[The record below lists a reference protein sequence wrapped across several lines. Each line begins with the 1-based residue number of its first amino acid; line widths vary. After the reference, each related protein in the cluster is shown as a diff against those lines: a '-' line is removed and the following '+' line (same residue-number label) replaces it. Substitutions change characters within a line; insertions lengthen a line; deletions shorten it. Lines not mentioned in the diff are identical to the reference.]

1 MEDEVVIHIKHEVLT
16 GEQNE
21 YFICTSIR
29 TVSSFGHKFYS
40 SLKIQQ
46 FFFFIREREPSYR
59 RLLISE
65 VLDLPNSQHP
75 FTLTFL
81 QR

>member
-1 MEDEVVIHIKHEVLT
+1 MEDELVIHIKHEVLT

-46 FFFFIREREPSYR
+46 FFFLFVKENPAIEG
-59 RLLISE
+59 
-65 VLDLPNSQHP
+65 
-75 FTLTFL
+75 F
-81 QR
+81 